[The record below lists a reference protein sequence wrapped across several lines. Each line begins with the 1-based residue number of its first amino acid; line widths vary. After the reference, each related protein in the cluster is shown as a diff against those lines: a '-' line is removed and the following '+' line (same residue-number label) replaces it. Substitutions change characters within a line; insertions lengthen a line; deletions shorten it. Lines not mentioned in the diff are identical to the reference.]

1 MLACKEQ
8 NAENAKQKVWSG
20 CFKLFAFSFVLCSFC
35 FSGCRDE
42 FKKTGSGL
50 EYRFVHQANGEG
62 PKNGEYLI
70 LDLLIKTEADSVIYN
85 TADAG
90 FLFPLRYDT
99 YKLKIGQKSELEEGF
114 FMMREGDSAIFSV
127 RASDVYTALNLF
139 QSKTTNDRIYC
150 YAKLVSILDYEHY
163 SNWKSVQLARRQ
175 NENDLRIKSVMEKET
190 LKIDSILNARN
201 ESFAVTESG
210 IRYVIERQGTGSFPK
225 AGDSVVFRYDVTYL
239 DGTTPPDEFGKS
251 GDRPKSFVMG
261 SKNVFASW
269 QESIG
274 LLKKGGTGRFYV
286 PSPLAFGASQTKGIK
301 PDAILIINI
310 HLADIRK
317 R

>member
-1 MLACKEQ
+1 MLACKKEKQ
-8 NAENAKQKVWSG
+8 NALSRKQKAKKAF
-20 CFKLFAFSFVLCSFC
+20 CFLLLAFC
-35 FSGCRDE
+35 FSSCKDE
-42 FKKTGSGL
+42 FKKTDSGL
-50 EYRFVHQANGEG
+50 EYRFVHQPNGKE

-70 LDLLIKTEADSVIYN
+70 LDLLIKTETDSVIYN

-90 FLFPLRYDT
+90 ILFPLRYDT
-99 YKLKIGQKSELEEGF
+99 YKFKIGQKSKLEEGF
-114 FMMREGDSAIFSV
+114 FMMHEGDSAIFSV
-127 RASDVYTALNLF
+127 KGSDVYAALNRA
-139 QSKTTNDRIYC
+139 QPKTTDDRIYC

-175 NENDLRIKSVMEKET
+175 NENDLRIKKTMEKET

-201 ESFAVTESG
+201 ESFAVAGSG
-210 IRYVIERQGTGSFPK
+210 IRYIVGRQGTGSFPK
-225 AGDSVVFRYDVTYL
+225 EGDSVIFRYEVSYL

-261 SKNVFASW
+261 SKNIFESW

-274 LLKKGGTGRFYV
+274 LLKKGGNGRFYI
-286 PSPLAFGASQTKGIK
+286 PSPLAFGASEVQGIK
-301 PDAILIINI
+301 PDAILILNI
-310 HLADIRK
+310 ELVEIKK